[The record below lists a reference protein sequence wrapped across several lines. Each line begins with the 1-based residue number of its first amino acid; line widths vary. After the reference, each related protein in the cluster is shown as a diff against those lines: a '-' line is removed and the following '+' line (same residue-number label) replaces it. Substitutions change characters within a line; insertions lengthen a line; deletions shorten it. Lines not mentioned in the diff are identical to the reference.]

1 VLRSCVFVFLA
12 VVSPVS
18 RVFAGGV
25 LVPVRLY
32 EEVSRYVLSCRYAE
46 AEKAAVDFMRR
57 YPEEPAGPLFKAA
70 VLQYEC
76 TDYEDFS
83 REDEFMALVG
93 GSMRLARRKLED
105 GDDLWA
111 RYYLAAAAGLRGSWT
126 VASGKLIRG
135 VVEGASGAR
144 GMEKIVEADS
154 TFYDAYLL
162 LGSYRFWRNVALSR
176 LSWLP
181 FIGGG
186 MEECIAEVSLA
197 VERGML
203 TGALGN
209 TVLLEMLLE
218 YDPSEAVVLGERLAN
233 EYPGCRLFS
242 WQLGEAYKKS
252 RRYDEAVRIFTG
264 IADTMAADGDDDGS
278 GELRCWWKLA
288 VLARDVGNMTD
299 CRYYCRKVL
308 ELGERET
315 VRESQARR
323 IEGARK
329 MLGGQ

>member
-1 VLRSCVFVFLA
+1 VTRSYVFVFLA
-12 VVSPVS
+12 A
-18 RVFAGGV
+18 VFPFSLALAGDS
-25 LVPVRLY
+25 LVPVTLY
-32 EEVSRYVLSCRYAE
+32 DEVSRCILSCRYAE
-46 AEKAAVDFMRR
+46 AEKAAGDFMRR
-57 YPEEPAGPLFKAA
+57 HPEEPAGPLFKAA

-83 REDEFMALVG
+83 REDEFMGLVES
-93 GSMRLARRKLED
+93 SMLLARRKLERED
-105 GDDLWA
+105 GLWP
-111 RYYLAAAAGLRGSWT
+111 RYYLAAAAGLKGSWT

-176 LSWLP
+176 FSWLP
-181 FIGGG
+181 FIDDGT
-186 MEECIAEVSLA
+186 EEYVAEVSLA
-197 VERGML
+197 IEKGLL
-203 TGALGN
+203 TGALSN

-218 YDPSEAVVLGERLAN
+218 YDPSEAVVLGERLVT

-242 WQLGEAYKKS
+242 WQLGEAYKKLG
-252 RRYDEAVRIFTG
+252 RYNQAVRVFTG
-264 IADTMAADGDDDGS
+264 IAGSMAADRRDDGS

-288 VLARDVGNMTD
+288 VLAKDVGKTAE
-299 CRYYCRKVL
+299 CRYYCRKIL
-308 ELGERET
+308 ELGRRET
-315 VRESQARR
+315 VRKSQKKR

-329 MLGGQ
+329 MMGEE